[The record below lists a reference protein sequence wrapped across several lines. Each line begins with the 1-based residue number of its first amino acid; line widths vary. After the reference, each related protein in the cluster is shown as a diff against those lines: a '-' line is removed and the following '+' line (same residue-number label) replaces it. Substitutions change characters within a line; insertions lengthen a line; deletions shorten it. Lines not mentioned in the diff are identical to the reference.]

1 MNEKVVEFLKSRPA
15 LNLNQ
20 LEIEAGLPQSLISKV
35 MKGKRKFNEKHLTKL
50 IPVLERYG
58 FSKD

>member
-1 MNEKVVEFLKSRPA
+1 MNEKVVEFLKSRLA

-35 MKGKRKFNEKHLTKL
+35 MKGKRKLNAKHLTLL

-58 FSKD
+58 FVKE

>member
-35 MKGKRKFNEKHLTKL
+35 MKGKRKFNEKHLARL
-50 IPVLERYG
+50 IPILERYG